1 MKLYPSINKTST
13 SRQLGTLTFERAMV
27 ILSKDLQ
34 NGEIAIRMSHGIS
47 VGVIN
52 NHLTSIEALESEITI
67 LRNFSSEKDQ
77 IQYVQQVAK
86 HYEDLFKTEAWA
98 KSNDKVG
105 DRYLN
110 SKVTANTFPIDN
122 RLLATETIWHNVPL
136 AVTVLR
142 EFPVL

>member
-1 MKLYPSINKTST
+1 
-13 SRQLGTLTFERAMV
+13 
-27 ILSKDLQ
+27 
-34 NGEIAIRMSHGIS
+34 MSDGIS
-47 VGVIN
+47 VGIIN

-77 IQYVQQVAK
+77 TEYVQQVAK
-86 HYEDLFKTEAWA
+86 HYEYLFKTEAWA

-110 SKVTANTFPIDN
+110 SKVTANTFAIDN

-136 AVTVLR
+136 AVTILR